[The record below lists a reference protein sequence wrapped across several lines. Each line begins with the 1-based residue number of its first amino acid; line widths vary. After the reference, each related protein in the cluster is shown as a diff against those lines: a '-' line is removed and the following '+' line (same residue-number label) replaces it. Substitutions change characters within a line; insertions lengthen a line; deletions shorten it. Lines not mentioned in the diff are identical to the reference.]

1 MYRRI
6 LALAVMAAAVAV
18 WPATASAA
26 RAGGS
31 HYYLA
36 LGDSLSQGM
45 QPNLNGVLQDT
56 NQGYADDLLATE
68 RAHVHNLQLV
78 KLGCGGETTGSMLTG
93 KGNAANARRFHCHD
107 AGGSQLKAAVRF
119 LTAHHRAGE
128 VPLVTLD
135 IGANDVD
142 GCAAAANVGACV
154 TTGVANISDDVP
166 KILHAL
172 RKAAPK
178 GTKFAGMTLY
188 DPVLAGYFSSNAN
201 TRALAAASPLL
212 LKEVNAKLTGDFG
225 KAGFKTADV
234 AGAFHSYDSTHTVTW
249 EGNQIPVNVATVC
262 SWTWACQTP
271 PSGPNIHA
279 NKNGYAVMATKFAT
293 AIGRL

>member
-6 LALAVMAAAVAV
+6 LALAALGMALAVL
-18 WPATASAA
+18 PATASAA
-26 RAGGS
+26 AGP

-45 QPNLNGVLQDT
+45 QPNFKGVLQDT
-56 NQGYADDLLATE
+56 DQGYVDDLAAAE
-68 RAHVHNLQLV
+68 GAHVRDLQLV
-78 KLGCGGETTGSMLTG
+78 KLGCGGETTTSMLTG
-93 KGNAANARRFHCHD
+93 KGNAANARRFHCD
-107 AGGSQLKAAVRF
+107 KSGGSQLAAAVRF
-119 LTAHHRAGE
+119 LKAHHRAGE
-128 VPLVTLD
+128 VPLVTID

-142 GCAAAANVGACV
+142 GCATAANVGTCV
-154 TTGVANISDDVP
+154 TAGIASISRNVP

-172 RKAAPK
+172 RTAAPK
-178 GTKFAGMTLY
+178 GTRFAGMTLY

-201 TRALAAASPLL
+201 TRSLAAASPLL
-212 LKEVNAKLTGDFG
+212 LKDVNDQLTGDFK

-234 AGAFHSYDSTHTVTW
+234 AGAFNSYDSTQTVAW

-279 NKNGYAVMATKFAT
+279 NKNGYAVIASAFEK